1 MFSRKTALT
10 FAAGLTLAG
19 CNLAPKYVRPEL
31 PVAPS
36 GPTGPAYAAGNA
48 ANAIVPADTAW
59 EAFFTDDRLRGVIR
73 LALDNN
79 RDVRIAVAN
88 VAQARAQYRVQ
99 RADLFP
105 TLGATGSATYQK
117 SPFNA
122 VGGGGVGG
130 GTGGG
135 GTGGGVGGGVG
146 GGTGAGAVAG
156 SGRVDIYSANVGV
169 SAWEI
174 DLFGRIRNLTQAQQ
188 EAYFAAEENRN
199 AAQVSLISETATAWL
214 TMAADQDRLKI
225 AQDTER
231 AFGQTLKL
239 TQDRFRI
246 GIASELEVRQARTTY
261 DQARSDIA
269 DATTLIAQDQN
280 ALNLLAG
287 TTVTPELLPARM
299 PDKTPTLE
307 NLPANLSSEVLLRRP
322 DVAAAEHNLI
332 AANANIGAARA
343 AFFPNIS
350 LTAAFGT
357 LSLGLSNLFGNGSQQ
372 WSVAPTITQ
381 PIFDFGRNKGNLQYA
396 KATRD
401 AMLATYE
408 KSIQTGFREVADAL
422 ARRGTINSQLEA
434 QTSLRDNAAGAYNL
448 SQLRFRAGIDPFLN
462 TLDSQRA
469 LYTAQQS
476 LLATRL
482 VRDSNAVEL
491 YRSLGGGL
499 K

>member
-19 CNLAPKYVRPEL
+19 CNLAPKYVRPDL
-31 PVAPS
+31 PVAPATPS
-36 GPTGPAYAAGNA
+36 GPAYAATDA
-48 ANAIVPADTAW
+48 AGAIVPADTAW
-59 EAFFTDDRLRGVIR
+59 EAFFTDERLRGVIR
-73 LALDNN
+73 LALANN

-122 VGGGGVGG
+122 IGGGATGGATGG
-130 GTGGG
+130 GT
-135 GTGGGVGGGVG
+135 
-146 GGTGAGAVAG
+146 GTGAGAVAG
-156 SGRVDIYSANVGV
+156 SGRFDIYSANLGV

-199 AAQVSLISETATAWL
+199 AAQVSLIAETATAWL
-214 TMAADQDRLKI
+214 AMAADQDRLKI
-225 AQDTER
+225 ARDTER

-287 TTVTPELLPARM
+287 TTVSADLLPARM

-307 NLPANLSSEVLLRRP
+307 NLPANLSSQVLLRRP

-357 LSLGLSNLFGNGSQQ
+357 LSLGLSNLFGSGSQN
-372 WSVAPTITQ
+372 WSVAPSVTQ

-408 KSIQTGFREVADAL
+408 KSVQTGFREVADAL
-422 ARRGTINSQLEA
+422 ARRGTINGQLEA
-434 QTSLRDNAAGAYNL
+434 QTSLRDNAAGAFRL
-448 SQLRFRAGIDPFLN
+448 SDLRFRAGIDPFLN
-462 TLDSQRA
+462 TLDSQRS

-482 VRDSNAVEL
+482 VRDTNAVEL
-491 YRSLGGGL
+491 YRALGGGL
-499 K
+499 R

>member
-1 MFSRKTALT
+1 MFPRITALT

-31 PVAPS
+31 PVPPATPS
-36 GPTGPAYAAGNA
+36 GPAYSATDAAG
-48 ANAIVPADTAW
+48 AIIPADTAW
-59 EAFFTDDRLRGVIR
+59 ETFFTDDRLRDVIR
-73 LALDNN
+73 TTLTNN
-79 RDVRIAVAN
+79 RDLRMSVAR

-117 SPFNA
+117 SPFNQIGGVGTGA
-122 VGGGGVGG
+122 GGGTGTGGGTGVGG
-130 GTGGG
+130 GAGAGGG
-135 GTGGGVGGGVG
+135 AA
-146 GGTGAGAVAG
+146 AGAG
-156 SGRVDIYSANVGV
+156 SGRIDIYSANLGI
-169 SAWEI
+169 SAWEV
-174 DLFGRIRNLTQAQQ
+174 DLFGRVRNLTQAQQ
-188 EAYFAAEENRN
+188 EQYFAAEENRN
-199 AAQVSLISETATAWL
+199 AAQVALIAEVATAWL

-225 AQDTER
+225 AQNTAA
-231 AFGQTLKL
+231 AFGQTVEL
-239 TQDRFRI
+239 TQQRFRV
-246 GIASELEVRQARTTY
+246 GISSELEVRQARTTY

-269 DATTLIAQDQN
+269 EATTLIAQDRN

-287 TTVTPELLPARM
+287 TTLPDTVLPVALDR
-299 PDKTPTLE
+299 PATLDTLPS
-307 NLPANLSSEVLLRRP
+307 NLPSEVLLRRP
-322 DVAAAEHNLI
+322 DIAAAEHQLV

-357 LSLGLSNLFGNGSQQ
+357 LSLGLSNLFGSGSQS
-372 WSVAPTITQ
+372 WSVAPSVSQTL
-381 PIFDFGRNKGNLQYA
+381 FDFGRNKGNLRYA
-396 KATRD
+396 QAQRD
-401 AMLATYE
+401 EFVATYE
-408 KSIQTGFREVADAL
+408 RTVQTGFREVADAL
-422 ARRGTINSQLEA
+422 ARRGTIAAQLSA
-434 QTSLRDNAAGAYNL
+434 QTSLRDNAAGAFNL

-482 VRDSNAVEL
+482 THDTNAVEL
-491 YRSLGGGL
+491 YRALGGGL

>member
-1 MFSRKTALT
+1 MLKLSSRTALT

-31 PVAPS
+31 PVAPT
-36 GPTGPAYAAGNA
+36 GPTGPAYAAGDA
-48 ANAIVPADTAW
+48 ASAIVPADTAW

-105 TLGATGSATYQK
+105 TIGGTGSATYQK
-117 SPFNA
+117 SP
-122 VGGGGVGG
+122 VGAI
-130 GTGGG
+130 
-135 GTGGGVGGGVG
+135 
-146 GGTGAGAVAG
+146 GAGAGGGAAAG
-156 SGRVDIYSANVGV
+156 AGRFDIYSATVGV

-199 AAQVSLISETATAWL
+199 AAQVSLIAETATAWL
-214 TMAADQDRLKI
+214 SMAADQDRLKI

-287 TTVTPELLPARM
+287 TTVTQDLLPMRM

-357 LSLGLSNLFGNGSQQ
+357 LSLGLSNLFGSGSQQ

-381 PIFDFGRNKGNLQYA
+381 PIFDFGRNKGNLNYA

-408 KSIQTGFREVADAL
+408 KSVQTGFREVADAL
-422 ARRGTINSQLEA
+422 ARRGTINGQLEA
-434 QTSLRDNAAGAYNL
+434 QTSLRDNAAGAFKL
-448 SQLRFRAGIDPFLN
+448 SELRFRAGIDPFLN
-462 TLDSQRA
+462 TLDSQRS

-482 VRDSNAVEL
+482 VRDTNAVEL